1 MPPALRWSTGLA
13 IGLVGAATAVLV
25 LLLAGLMT
33 DRGGALISEAGALM
47 LPSVLAAA
55 SGLSAGAAYL
65 VVHTM
70 FYLAAGA
77 AAVVLTRL
85 VDRVHVLTV
94 GLVLVIIIV
103 EMGFLVFSTEAA
115 ARGRI
120 DTFAWRSLLIAH
132 AAADLVFVLLLLRVH
147 PSLLTD
153 LRAGYDT

>member
-1 MPPALRWSTGLA
+1 MPPALRWSTGLL
-13 IGLVGAATAVLV
+13 IGLVSAATGVLV
-25 LLLAGLMT
+25 LLLAGLVSG
-33 DRGGALISEAGALM
+33 RGGGFISEAGGLM
-47 LPSVLAAA
+47 LPSILAAA

-65 VVHTM
+65 VVHTAL
-70 FYLAAGA
+70 YLASGL

-94 GLVLVIIIV
+94 GLVLVLIIV

-120 DTFAWRSLLIAH
+120 DTVAWRSVLIAH
-132 AAADLVFVLLLLRVH
+132 GAADLVFVLLLLRAH
-147 PSLLTD
+147 PSLLSD